1 MRELFEFLMWKHVKW
16 TKNSLYYEILMLL
29 GRKSF

>member
-1 MRELFEFLMWKHVKW
+1 MRELFDILMWKHVKW
-16 TKNSLYYEILMLL
+16 VKNSLYHEILTLL